1 VAPGHVQ
8 GLYLPGTSRLHR
20 LPPECKLLA
29 VFAFVLLVVATP
41 REQFWAFGAF
51 ALVLVAVARVGRV
64 PLLLLAKRLV
74 IEAPFVLFAVL
85 LPFVSRGDRVEVL
98 GLSLSESGLLAAFN
112 ILAKATLGATATILL
127 ASTTDVRD
135 LVRGLEKLRL
145 PRGFVAIL
153 TFMVRYADVVAGEMR
168 RMKVARASRG
178 YEPRNLLQAKAVGA
192 SAGAL
197 FLRAYERG
205 ERVYLA
211 MVSRGWS
218 GSMPVLDERRAT
230 RRQWATALSL
240 PAVAAAVTAGAWTA
254 QL

>member
-1 VAPGHVQ
+1 VGVGHGA
-8 GLYLPGTSRLHR
+8 GLHLPGTSLVHR

-51 ALVLVAVARVGRV
+51 ALVLVVVARLGQV
-64 PLLLLAKRLV
+64 PLRLLARRLV
-74 IEAPFVLFAVL
+74 IEVPFVLFAVL
-85 LPFVSRGDRVEVL
+85 LPFVARGERVEVL

-127 ASTTDVRD
+127 ATTTDVRG
-135 LVRGLEKLRL
+135 LLRGLERLRL
-145 PRGFVAIL
+145 PRSFLAIL
-153 TFMVRYADVVAGEMR
+153 SFMVRYADVVAGEMQ
-168 RMKVARASRG
+168 RMRVARASRG
-178 YEPRNLLQAKAVGA
+178 YDPRNLLQARALAA

-230 RRQWATALSL
+230 GRQWATALVL
-240 PAVAAAVTAGAWTA
+240 PAAAAVVSASAWA
-254 QL
+254 VQA

>member
-1 VAPGHVQ
+1 MGVGHGS
-8 GLYLPGTSRLHR
+8 GLHLPGTSLLHR

-41 REQFWAFGAF
+41 REQFWAFGVF

-64 PLLLLAKRLV
+64 PLGLLARRLV
-74 IEAPFVLFAVL
+74 IEVPFVLFAVL
-85 LPFVSRGDRVEVL
+85 LPFVARGERVDVL

-127 ASTTDVRD
+127 ATTTDVRG
-135 LVRGLEKLRL
+135 LLRGLERLRL
-145 PRGFVAIL
+145 PRSFVAIL
-153 TFMVRYADVVAGEMR
+153 SFMVRYADVVAGEMQ
-168 RMKVARASRG
+168 RMRIARASRG
-178 YEPRNLLQAKAVGA
+178 YDPKHLLQARALAA

-218 GSMPVLDERRAT
+218 GAMPVLDERRAT
-230 RRQWATALSL
+230 GREWATALAL
-240 PAVAAAVTAGAWTA
+240 PAAAALVSASAWVA
-254 QL
+254 QS

>member
-1 VAPGHVQ
+1 MAAGHAHGLYRPGHSV
-8 GLYLPGTSRLHR
+8 LHR

-29 VFAFVLLVVATP
+29 VFAFVLVVVATP
-41 REQFWAFGAF
+41 REQFWAFGVF
-51 ALVLVAVARVGRV
+51 ALVLLVVGAVGRV
-64 PLLLLAKRLV
+64 PFGFVTRRLV
-74 IEAPFVLFAVL
+74 IEVPFVLFAVL
-85 LPFVSRGDRVEVL
+85 LPFVSRGERVDVL
-98 GLSLSESGLLAAFN
+98 GMSLSQSGLLAAFN

-127 ASTTDVRD
+127 AATTDVRG
-135 LVRGLEKLRL
+135 LLRGLEKLRL
-145 PRGFVAIL
+145 PRSFLAIL
-153 TFMVRYADVVAGEMR
+153 SFMVRYADVIAGEMQ

-178 YEPRNLLQAKAVGA
+178 YDPRSLLQARALAA

-230 RRQWATALSL
+230 AQQWATAMTL
-240 PAVAAAVTAGAWTA
+240 PAAALVVSLGAWTV
-254 QL
+254 QT